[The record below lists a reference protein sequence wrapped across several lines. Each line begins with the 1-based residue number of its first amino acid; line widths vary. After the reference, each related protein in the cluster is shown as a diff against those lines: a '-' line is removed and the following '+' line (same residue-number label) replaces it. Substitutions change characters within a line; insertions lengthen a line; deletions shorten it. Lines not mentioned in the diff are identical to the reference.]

1 MLEMEDVK
9 VYNALKRIIN
19 DEVKLGNELQTS
31 YPINILKEKKIRQE
45 VKMKL
50 TEEGYIKDE
59 KLLIIPDK
67 YMKLYKKIKEERN
80 KISQDILLENKKRYK
95 ELFTKSRKQYLEE
108 EDFTF
113 SYFKQNLKEMLTL
126 AEKIHFDVLPEYSN
140 YLIYNRGVL
149 PEENLK
155 EFYDHY
161 HSLEYLFEWIEN
173 EEQEKSKLRTI
184 GGDINLDK
192 ELTFVVFSKRWGHKD
207 SYIVKRTIKGWDC
220 IFFNEYSGD
229 KTGKVI
235 LDCMKHDYISY
246 PSTLE
251 YLFEELWEIADREEM
266 TEQSL
271 QKEID
276 KISKWVIQTEE
287 NKPDLFN

>member
-19 DEVKLGNELQTS
+19 DEVKSDNELQNS
-31 YPINILKEKKIRQE
+31 YPISILKEKEIRQE
-45 VKMKL
+45 VRMKL

-59 KLLIIPDK
+59 KFLIIPDK
-67 YMKLYKKIKEERN
+67 YIRLYKKIKEERN
-80 KISQDILLENKKRYK
+80 KMSQDILSEDKKRYK
-95 ELFTKSRKQYLEE
+95 ELFAESRNQYLEK

-126 AEKIHFDVLPEYSN
+126 AEKIHFDVLPEYSD

-192 ELTFVVFSKRWGHKD
+192 NLDFVVFSKRWGHED
-207 SYIVKRTIKGWDC
+207 SYTVTRTIKGWDC
-220 IFFNEYSGD
+220 TFFNLYSGD
-229 KTGKVI
+229 KTGKAI

-251 YLFEELWEIADREEM
+251 YLFEELWEIADREKM
-266 TEQSL
+266 TEQEL
-271 QKEID
+271 QSEIG
-276 KISKWVIQTEE
+276 KISKWVIETEK